1 VRRREFITL
10 IGGAAVA
17 WPLAARAQQQ
27 QLPVIGILSSRS
39 RATDALLLAVIRQGL
54 NDTGFVENR
63 NVSIEYRWAEGNY
76 NRLAALAADLV
87 GRKVAVIVTI
97 GGDVAALAAK
107 AATATLPVVFTVAT
121 DPVRSGL
128 VSSLHRPGGN
138 LTGHSAALT
147 EMERKRLGL
156 LRELR
161 PDATS
166 IGVLVNPNVAYIDAR
181 LNDIRSSA
189 ASIGREIVILNA
201 STIAEIDAAFATIR
215 QMRAEAFSVAV
226 DPFFFDRASQ
236 IVVLAARH
244 AVPALYFRRE
254 FAAVGGLMS
263 YGSNA
268 AEGYRVLGVYAGR
281 ILKGEKPGDLPIQL
295 PTKFEL
301 VINLSTARALALEVP
316 PSLLARADPPRLHHA
331 ARRRRGC
338 MAARGARAA
347 ARDAN
352 RGLPSLPVAR
362 NICAHRLGVSAGT
375 AKAAT
380 ATIPVAFASGVEC
393 APGAGQFEVS
403 DLTG

>member
-10 IGGAAVA
+10 LGGAAA
-17 WPLAARAQQQ
+17 ALPLAARAQQQ

-54 NDTGFVENR
+54 NDTGFVEGR

-76 NRLAALAADLV
+76 NQLAALAADLV

-166 IGVLVNPNVAYIDAR
+166 IGVLVNPNVAYIDAQ

-201 STIAEIDAAFATIR
+201 STIAEIDAAFATLR
-215 QMRAEAFSVAV
+215 QMRAEALSVAV
-226 DPFFFDRASQ
+226 DPFFFDRGSQ

-244 AVPALYFRRE
+244 AMPALYFRRE

-281 ILKGEKPGDLPIQL
+281 ILKGENPGDLPIQL

-316 PSLLARADPPRLHHA
+316 PSLLARAD
-331 ARRRRGC
+331 
-338 MAARGARAA
+338 
-347 ARDAN
+347 
-352 RGLPSLPVAR
+352 
-362 NICAHRLGVSAGT
+362 
-375 AKAAT
+375 
-380 ATIPVAFASGVEC
+380 
-393 APGAGQFEVS
+393 EVIE
-403 DLTG
+403 

>member
-1 VRRREFITL
+1 VPAMRRREFITL
-10 IGGAAVA
+10 LGGAAAA
-17 WPLAARAQQQ
+17 WPLVARAQQQ

-54 NDTGFVENR
+54 NDTGFVEAR

-87 GRKVAVIVTI
+87 DRKVAVIVTI

-121 DPVRSGL
+121 DPVRTGL

-138 LTGHSAALT
+138 LTGHSGFLT
-147 EMERKRLGL
+147 EIEPKRLGL

-166 IGVLVNPNVAYIDAR
+166 IGVLVNPNVAYIDAQ
-181 LNDIRSSA
+181 LNEIRSSA
-189 ASIGREIVILNA
+189 ASIGWETVILNA
-201 STIAEIDAAFATIR
+201 STIAEIDGAFATLR
-215 QMRAEAFSVAV
+215 QMRTDVLSVAV

-236 IVVLAARH
+236 LVVLAARH
-244 AVPALYFRRE
+244 AMPALYFRRE

-301 VINLSTARALALEVP
+301 VINLSTAKALGLDVP
-316 PSLLARADPPRLHHA
+316 PTLLARAD
-331 ARRRRGC
+331 
-338 MAARGARAA
+338 
-347 ARDAN
+347 
-352 RGLPSLPVAR
+352 
-362 NICAHRLGVSAGT
+362 
-375 AKAAT
+375 
-380 ATIPVAFASGVEC
+380 
-393 APGAGQFEVS
+393 EVIE
-403 DLTG
+403 

>member
-1 VRRREFITL
+1 MSTRREFITL
-10 IGGAAVA
+10 LGGAAVA

-39 RATDALLLAVIRQGL
+39 QATDALLLAVIRQGL
-54 NDTGFVENR
+54 NDTGFVEGR

-76 NRLAALAADLV
+76 NRLAAFAADLV

-138 LTGHSAALT
+138 LTGHSGFLT
-147 EMERKRLGL
+147 EVQPKRLGL

-166 IGVLVNPNVAYIDAR
+166 IGVLVNPNVAYIDAQ

-201 STIAEIDAAFATIR
+201 STIAEIDAAFATLR
-215 QMRAEAFSVAV
+215 QMRTDVLSVAV

-244 AVPALYFRRE
+244 AMPALYFRRE

-301 VINLSTARALALEVP
+301 VINLSTARALGVEIP
-316 PSLLARADPPRLHHA
+316 PTLLARAD
-331 ARRRRGC
+331 
-338 MAARGARAA
+338 
-347 ARDAN
+347 
-352 RGLPSLPVAR
+352 
-362 NICAHRLGVSAGT
+362 
-375 AKAAT
+375 
-380 ATIPVAFASGVEC
+380 
-393 APGAGQFEVS
+393 EVIE
-403 DLTG
+403 